1 MHYEDGGHAFPRKGS
16 DSNEPEQASW
26 QSGMTLRD
34 YFAAAALTGMVSNL
48 NSYEEGH
55 GGVTDTYSGLAYKY
69 ADSMLAA
76 RDK

>member
-1 MHYEDGGHAFPRKGS
+1 MKKEDGGPAFPFSGRMV
-16 DSNEPEQASW
+16 DYDEVRME
-26 QSGMTLRD
+26 GMTLRD

>member
-34 YFAAAALTGMVSNL
+34 YFAAAALGM
-48 NSYEEGH
+48 EGIA
-55 GGVTDTYSGLAYKY
+55 VKEAADIAKRAYLI
-69 ADSMLAA
+69 ADALITE
-76 RDK
+76 R